1 MSESQSLAYLFAMKN
16 RSRTMYDLYCDIV
29 GKQIRNLGLI
39 DDQLMFIFTDGQKV
53 AIEDDMQN
61 CCENRYMRTDDV
73 LADYMDAKL
82 IGIEL
87 KEANTIDDKNIEQ
100 HDVWFLEV
108 VTSKGSFTCSF
119 HNEHN
124 GYYAGFNP
132 ILKVV

>member
-16 RSRTMYDLYCDIV
+16 RSRPMYDLYCDIV

-53 AIEDDMQN
+53 ALEDDTQI

-73 LADYMDAKL
+73 LADYLDAKL
-82 IGIEL
+82 ISIEL

-100 HDVWFLEV
+100 HDIWFLEV

-132 ILKVV
+132 ILKII

>member
-1 MSESQSLAYLFAMKN
+1 
-16 RSRTMYDLYCDIV
+16 
-29 GKQIRNLGLI
+29 
-39 DDQLMFIFTDGQKV
+39 
-53 AIEDDMQN
+53 MQN

-73 LADYMDAKL
+73 LADYLDAKL
-82 IGIEL
+82 ISIEL
-87 KEANTIDDKNIEQ
+87 KEARTINDKNTEQ
-100 HDVWFLEV
+100 HDVQFLEV